1 MGFLFRAISPCTTL
15 AHGMHVGKVPFTIY
29 IDSRGSEFGRL
40 SGLVDWDSGEARQ
53 SIRHCLLGQ

>member
-1 MGFLFRAISPCTTL
+1 TTL